1 VSRGHPI
8 EPGSETPF
16 QKRIIIE
23 IDGSTSVPTLTDG
36 DTTTATTTADPSHTG
51 ELSIATIHADASG
64 DDRENLNDEYIV
76 FENSGEEAI
85 DFSGWTVS
93 DEADHNYTFPD
104 GFTLGPGEK
113 VTLHTG
119 SGTDTETDLY
129 WEHNVCLLQN
139 NENLFECGVGNRL
152 LQMKDNLTFLSPAHH
167 SRGNV
172 RFHRGWLLPHPIS
185 QRSLR

>member
-8 EPGSETPF
+8 EPGYETPF

-36 DTTTATTTADPSHTG
+36 DTTTATTIADPSHTG

-85 DFSGWTVS
+85 DFPGGPFRMKRITTIHSLMASHSDRARKSHSTREVGPIQRPTCTGNTTYVYYKTMRIYSNVGWGIG
-93 DEADHNYTFPD
+93 YY
-104 GFTLGPGEK
+104 K
-113 VTLHTG
+113 
-119 SGTDTETDLY
+119 
-129 WEHNVCLLQN
+129 
-139 NENLFECGVGNRL
+139 
-152 LQMKDNLTFLSPAHH
+152 
-167 SRGNV
+167 
-172 RFHRGWLLPHPIS
+172 
-185 QRSLR
+185 